1 MYLFLIKLR
10 LLWTKICFSVLHLVE
25 KELRNVW
32 SNVWWR
38 IQRALPVTLG
48 PSQLLKQAATWANA
62 HIGRWE
68 NGRRYALE
76 QRSSPPLPF
85 PPLPFPPLPFPPPSL
100 STYKSSSAIV
110 RLSFYCCN
118 NCSVTFWQSV
128 LKYFRQILSCFY

>member
-76 QRSSPPLPF
+76 QRSSS
-85 PPLPFPPLPFPPPSL
+85 PLPFPPPSL